1 MKKLLF
7 TKAILLLSFTSTFA
21 QSFTEKI
28 VGEWD
33 LNDADNS
40 IVTIYQDTD
49 GFWYGKITETEVTA
63 SMNRILFS
71 EGVFNEKEQQL
82 EGIITIPKREIT
94 VDTTIKFENDKKLEV
109 VGSKFFLYK
118 TFYWT
123 RG

>member
-1 MKKLLF
+1 MCC
-7 TKAILLLSFTSTFA
+7 TITSTFA

-28 VGEWD
+28 VGKWD

-40 IVTIYQDTD
+40 IVTIYKDTD
-49 GFWYGKITETEVTA
+49 GFWYGKITETEVSA

-71 EGVFNEKEQQL
+71 EGIFNEKEQQL

-123 RG
+123 RE